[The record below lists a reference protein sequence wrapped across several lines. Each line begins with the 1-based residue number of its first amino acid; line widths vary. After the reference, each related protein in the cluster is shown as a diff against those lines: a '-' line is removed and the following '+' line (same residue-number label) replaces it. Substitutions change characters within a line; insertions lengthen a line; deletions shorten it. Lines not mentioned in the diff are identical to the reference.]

1 MKKNKPKSIDKKPEP
16 KLDKKV
22 EVKPEKKPEVKPE
35 IKQEIKQEIKPEIKQ
50 EVKPEIK
57 QEVKPEIKQE
67 LKPEKKLEGK
77 ESKEKREK
85 TRHTDK
91 HKPETETKPI
101 REPKKPDVVN
111 KDDKPMKSESIES
124 HPDPVI
130 AQPVNVKVDPIS
142 GPSIVEINHHKEPP
156 KETFNPFDNP
166 FDFSSTN
173 SKDDFLFGGVPEE
186 NIFDYDI
193 DADPFSF
200 TDAKVNLSILE
211 PKDTFGFDI
220 TKLPFGGDDLFVSS
234 SFPTTFS
241 FTPSNDPIFS

>member
-1 MKKNKPKSIDKKPEP
+1 
-16 KLDKKV
+16 
-22 EVKPEKKPEVKPE
+22 
-35 IKQEIKQEIKPEIKQ
+35 
-50 EVKPEIK
+50 
-57 QEVKPEIKQE
+57 
-67 LKPEKKLEGK
+67 
-77 ESKEKREK
+77 
-85 TRHTDK
+85 
-91 HKPETETKPI
+91 
-101 REPKKPDVVN
+101 
-111 KDDKPMKSESIES
+111 MKSESIES

-200 TDAKVNLSILE
+200 TDVKVNLSILE

-220 TKLPFGGDDLFVSS
+220 TKLPFGGGNKYYLFGLIDLKMIYLFQVHSQQH
-234 SFPTTFS
+234 FLLLHQMTQFLVR
-241 FTPSNDPIFS
+241 IFCK